1 MTEIF
6 WLSIIQGVTE
16 FLPISSS
23 AHLAIFSDL
32 FNFKNNNLTLDVS
45 LHLGSFLAIL
55 YFFKNDIYN
64 FAKNKKIILLIII
77 GSLPT
82 LIVGFLI
89 IQLNV
94 IDYLRTI
101 KIIGWATLVFGIIL
115 YFSDLKKEEKK
126 IYTDLNLKNALII
139 GFFQIFSLIPGV
151 SRSGI
156 TITAARYLNFSR
168 IEAAKISFLL
178 SIPTLLATSLYS
190 IQKLI
195 FSNNIIFITQNYL
208 GIILAFV
215 FSYITIKYFIEYLKK
230 FSLTIFVLYR
240 IFLGAIILLYVY

>member
-1 MTEIF
+1 M
-6 WLSIIQGVTE
+6 
-16 FLPISSS
+16 
-23 AHLAIFSDL
+23 
-32 FNFKNNNLTLDVS
+32 
-45 LHLGSFLAIL
+45 
-55 YFFKNDIYN
+55 
-64 FAKNKKIILLIII
+64 
-77 GSLPT
+77 
-82 LIVGFLI
+82 
-89 IQLNV
+89 
-94 IDYLRTI
+94 
-101 KIIGWATLVFGIIL
+101 
-115 YFSDLKKEEKK
+115 
-126 IYTDLNLKNALII
+126 KNALII
-139 GFFQIFSLIPGV
+139 GFLQILSLIPGV

-178 SIPTLLATSLYS
+178 SIPTLLDTSMYS

-195 FSNNIIFITQNYL
+195 FSNNIFFITQNYL